1 MTFCSVL
8 YRSWTCAFAV
18 FVALLLFPVASV
30 MGQALTDAERSRLD
44 ARFQSVVAEEYPNSG
59 LTTSGMTP
67 EPLENE
73 GLVKS
78 GEARYGAAI
87 YTSDVQAL
95 RAAGMSI
102 NSVQSRFVTARVS
115 ASELL
120 TLAQLSDVKW
130 VDSGVQLRPTND
142 IVAGVT
148 GAETLREGFLN
159 NTSYTG
165 SGAMVCVID
174 SGIDWEHDDFRT
186 GSNLSNSKIEYIWD
200 QTISPQG
207 GEQNP
212 AQRGDSDLSGFDFGV
227 EYSTSDIENSFGA
240 SAPDVRSNDTTG
252 HGTHVAGTAVSTGN
266 AHPSGKHEG
275 VAPEADLIV
284 VKAGNERF
292 SFANVIDGMNY
303 CGEVADDQG
312 KPVVV
317 NMSLGSPVGP
327 HDGTSNVAQAVDG
340 FSGSGQLPVVSAG
353 NDGNSG
359 MHLRQSVQ
367 AGASTSFDF
376 DVGSFTPQSGPGN
389 DDAQF
394 DVWFDTGDS
403 IEVTVTGP
411 NGGSHTVPS
420 DSSSVAST
428 SDGAISIGNQVSGL
442 NGDRRVQIRVFDQ
455 DASTPPAQGT
465 WTISFADHSG
475 NGNGFHSWFW
485 DRDLGTNSVASPV
498 VVEGRE
504 VSASPQELAANYVQ
518 GGDSRYTI
526 GTPGTAKS
534 ALTVGA
540 WTHRWRWQTDDGSD
554 FLWSTSIDR
563 TDRIASF
570 SSVGPLRDGTLK
582 PEITAPG
589 RATASALSSDDQSVA
604 PTLTLPGGE
613 HVLKNGTSMSSPATA
628 GAAAL
633 LFQEDGSLSGT
644 RVKDL
649 FANQAT
655 VDDFTGATPNNTW
668 GHGKL
673 DVLRAMAELTG
684 SKVPEREL
692 LAYDENAP
700 NGVRSSEV
708 LGGSNAEKLAV
719 RITPNISGSITG
731 ALLHLSAGN
740 ANGLSDSLNVEV
752 WDDDGNG
759 LPGTK
764 QGKTVKVPASALAN
778 HSWNYIPLTGTGAS
792 VAKNTDYH
800 VVIYPD
806 DPSETLDVFAEA
818 QSVDGRSSIMTGGSS
833 TRLRHQEADDPD
845 EMATP
850 KAGAKQGSWGTL
862 GGKDLAIRAYIGST
876 QPTNLA
882 VDISA
887 LDFTL
892 LDPSLPT
899 PVRTVTSVSVENNGK
914 PVENLTAGDF
924 SVSEE
929 GTNIPIGT
937 GQKAC
942 TFTPPGQGINRR
954 LADIV
959 FVVDNSGSMGFE
971 QDDVVQ
977 NIEDFVDELR
987 SRGVNSA
994 LGLTRYGQG
1003 ATGDLGQTSGGPIF
1017 ENQGNLTT
1025 DDQFFKNNILAR
1037 NITSGGT
1044 EPGYFATEQSVDN
1057 FTFRSGAD
1065 KVFVVATDE
1074 TPAQR
1079 TGLADVDD
1087 ARQAITGEGVTL
1099 YAATTSNLNDDFR
1112 PLTDATGGQI
1122 FDIFDPF
1129 ATTVADAITGQTS
1142 STYVLTCLSPSPF
1155 DGASTSKTEREVA
1168 VTASANGV
1176 MSADTSNYDIASRP
1190 RVTPSDQLK
1199 QVASTQQPPNQ
1210 DLEIQTSIETFG
1222 SGGGGSAF
1230 AKQTNVNAEVFYR
1243 QAGSGNPYSSV
1254 SMSEASSGSFEGAI
1268 PASDVGS
1275 PGMDFYVQVTDDD
1288 GDRVTLPSSNA
1299 ANDPFK
1305 AAVEPNE
1312 PPTVAH
1318 DLIEGTTPG
1327 QDRTITAEADDDG
1340 QVDRVTLFY
1349 RTQGDLAY
1357 SLVSMTNTS
1366 GTTYEATVPG
1376 EEITAAGIEYFI
1388 EAEDNFGVTNSEGL
1402 ADDPLVELSEGR
1414 VVAPAPSNRTIG
1426 LPSDVE
1432 VTFNSVFRALEYEV
1446 QWATSPRFPEAE
1458 TDTMVVTDTTAT
1470 LTGLSAGMTYHWRVR
1485 PIRNQ
1490 AGPFSDTTRFETYP
1504 DQIETSVARSFSD
1517 PSQSSS
1523 YRLMALPGNRS
1534 TDLGSILEG
1543 SSGETWQAWR
1553 DDGDD
1558 LISYGDGQSSNF
1570 TFEAGAG
1577 YWVLSKNDVSVSD
1590 TSPSPGIGSDEGD
1603 FQTTIPLHEG
1613 WNIISNPLDRSA
1625 PWSEVESAN
1634 GGTLNSLW
1642 AFDGSYSEASTFT
1655 SAVQG
1660 EAFYFLNDQGLDEL
1674 VIPYPST
1681 PDGTSASSRQEG
1693 PALVLETFRSGRK
1706 TSTAK
1711 AGLHASAED
1720 GLDRYDQYAPP
1731 ARFEA
1736 ASLRFV
1742 ADEKAGGQGT
1752 PRRELL
1758 AHEYRSSPKNG
1769 TAGTGGHTFDVR
1781 LTATPG
1787 EPVTVK
1793 TSGLEAFK
1801 GQEVVLLNSSTGR
1814 SYDLRSEESIRLTPN
1829 TETMSM
1835 RLLVGDAQY
1844 VGSREQ
1850 EVTPEEVKLRG
1861 NYPNPFSQQ
1870 TTITYALPEQ
1880 QHHRIEVYDVMGRRI
1895 AVLADG
1901 SKRAGIHRV
1910 QWSGQTAASGVYLV
1924 RLETEQTTQVK
1935 KMTVVR

>member
-8 YRSWTCAFAV
+8 YRSWTCAFAL

-44 ARFQSVVAEEYPNSG
+44 ARFQSVVAEEYPDSELTASG
-59 LTTSGMTP
+59 GTP
-67 EPLENE
+67 DPIENE
-73 GLVKS
+73 GLAKS

-95 RAAGMSI
+95 RAAGISI

-120 TLAQLSDVKW
+120 KLAQLSDVQW

-142 IVAGVT
+142 IVAGAT

-174 SGIDWEHDDFRT
+174 SGIDWGHDDFRT

-200 QTISPQG
+200 QTLSPQS
-207 GEQNP
+207 GEVSP
-212 AQRGDSDLSGFDFGV
+212 SQRGDSELSGFDYGV
-227 EYSTSDIENSFGA
+227 EYSRSDVENSFGQ
-240 SAPDVRSNDTTG
+240 SNPDVRSEDPVG

-266 AHPSGKHEG
+266 AHSEGKYEG
-275 VAPEADLIV
+275 VAPGADIIA
-284 VKAGNERF
+284 VKAGNEKF
-292 SFANVIDGMNY
+292 SFSNVIDGMNY

-317 NMSLGSPVGP
+317 NMSLGSNRGP
-327 HDGTSNVAQAVDG
+327 HDGTSAVSEAIDD
-340 FSGSGQLPVVSAG
+340 FSGSGRIVVTSAG
-353 NDGNSG
+353 NAGDSDIHLQDDVSANS
-359 MHLRQSVQ
+359 
-367 AGASTSFDF
+367 STSFDF
-376 DVGSFTPQSGPGN
+376 E
-389 DDAQF
+389 
-394 DVWFDTGDS
+394 
-403 IEVTVTGP
+403 IEEYNNTIGP
-411 NGGSHTVPS
+411 NASRNDVKFDIWINSKSNFSVSVTSPSGNTVSQDSGGSI
-420 DSSSVAST
+420 DDGT
-428 SDGAISIGNQVSGL
+428 SDGTIFISNKVAGEPIGGIEEPPKND
-442 NGDRRVQIRVFDQ
+442 DRRIQIDVYDSSAR
-455 DASTPPAQGT
+455 PAPETGT
-465 WTISFADHSG
+465 WTVEITNKSDAEST
-475 NGNGFHSWFW
+475 FHSWFY
-485 DRDLGTNSVASPV
+485 DRKIGEQDEQKAKYAQN
-498 VVEGRE
+498 
-504 VSASPQELAANYVQ
+504 VSN
-518 GGDSRYTI
+518 DSRYTVSV
-526 GTPGTAKS
+526 PGTASS

-540 WTHRWRWQTDDGSD
+540 WAHRGRWTDSEGNPQIGNANYDERAD
-554 FLWSTSIDR
+554 
-563 TDRIASF
+563 F
-570 SSVGPLRDGTLK
+570 SSIGPRRDGTLK
-582 PEITAPG
+582 PEVTAPG
-589 RATASALSSDDQSVA
+589 QLTASALSSFDNSAESANV
-604 PTLTLPGGE
+604 LTGGE
-613 HVLKNGTSMSSPATA
+613 HILKKGTSMASPAVA
-628 GAAAL
+628 GAVAL
-633 LFQEDGSLSGT
+633 LFQEKTSLSSSQ
-644 RVKDL
+644 VKNL
-649 FANQAT
+649 ITNQART
-655 VDDFTGATPNNTW
+655 DNISGSIPNNLW
-668 GHGKL
+668 GHGRL
-673 DVLRAMAELTG
+673 DVFRAMAQLTG
-684 SKVPEREL
+684 DKVPEREIL
-692 LAYDENAP
+692 VYDQSDSAIN
-700 NGVRSSEV
+700 SET
-708 LGGSNAEKLAV
+708 LGGSNSEKLAV
-719 RITPNISGSITG
+719 RITPNVSGSVTG
-731 ALLHLSAGN
+731 ALLHLSLGD
-740 ANGLSDSLNVEV
+740 ANQLSDSLNVEV
-752 WDDDGNG
+752 WDDNGNG
-759 LPGTK
+759 LPGNK
-764 QGKTVKVPASALAN
+764 QGNTVKVPAKVLASY
-778 HSWNYIPLTGTGAS
+778 SWNYIPLTGTGVS

-800 VVIYPD
+800 VVVYPD
-806 DPSETLDVFAEA
+806 DPSETLDILAEA

-833 TRLRHQEADDPD
+833 TRLRHQKADDPD
-845 EMATP
+845 EIATP

-862 GGKDLAIRAYIGST
+862 GGKDLAIRTFVGST

-1044 EPGYFATEQSVDN
+1044 EPGYFATEQSVNN

-1099 YAATTSNLNDDFR
+1099 YAATTSNLNEDFR

-1142 STYVLTCLSPSPF
+1142 STYVFTCLSPSPF

-1168 VTASANGV
+1168 VTASASGV
-1176 MSADTSNYDIASRP
+1176 MSADTRNYDIASRP

-1199 QVASTQQPPNQ
+1199 QVASTQQSPNQ

-1243 QAGSGNPYSSV
+1243 QAGSGNPYSSAP
-1254 SMSEASSGSFEGAI
+1254 MSEASSGSFEGAI
-1268 PASDVGS
+1268 PASDVES

-1357 SLVSMTNTS
+1357 SQVSMTNTS

-1388 EAEDNFGVTNSEGL
+1388 EAEDDFGVTNSEGL

-1426 LPSDVE
+1426 LPNDVE

-1446 QWATSPRFPEAE
+1446 QWATAPRFPEAE

-1470 LTGLSAGMTYHWRVR
+1470 LTGLSAGTTYHWRVR

-1490 AGPFSDTTRFETYP
+1490 AGPFSDATQFETYP
-1504 DQIETSVARSFSD
+1504 DQVETSVSRSFSD

-1534 TDLGSILEG
+1534 TELASILEG
-1543 SSGETWQAWR
+1543 SNGDTWQAWR
-1553 DDGDD
+1553 DDGDN
-1558 LISYGDGQSSNF
+1558 LISYADGQSSNF
-1570 TFEAGAG
+1570 TFEAGTG

-1590 TSPSPGIGSDEGD
+1590 TSPSLGIGSDEGD
-1603 FQTTIPLHEG
+1603 FQTTIPLREG
-1613 WNIISNPLDRSA
+1613 WNIISNPLDRSV
-1625 PWSEVESAN
+1625 PWSEVKSAN

-1681 PDGTSASSRQEG
+1681 PDSMGASSGQEG
-1693 PALVLETFRSGRK
+1693 PALVLETFRDGRK

-1742 ADEKAGGQGT
+1742 DDEKAGGEGT

-1758 AHEYRSSPKNG
+1758 AHEYRSAPKNG

-1793 TSGLEAFK
+1793 ASGLEAFK

-1814 SYDLRSEESIRLTPN
+1814 SYDLRSEESIRLNPN

-1844 VGSREQ
+1844 VDSREQ